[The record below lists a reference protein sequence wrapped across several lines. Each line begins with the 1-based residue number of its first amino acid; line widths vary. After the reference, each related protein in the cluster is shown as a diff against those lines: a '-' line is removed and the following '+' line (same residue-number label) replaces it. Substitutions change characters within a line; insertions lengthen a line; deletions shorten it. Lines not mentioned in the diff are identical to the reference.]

1 MKGTWDVITMMTFF
15 LVSLFIKVLNL
26 AISTVLSAKAV
37 TTISVS
43 PFPGW
48 ETEAQKGE
56 VNLLKPHSSGKTGIR
71 KPQLLS
77 FGLRWC
83 TYEPAPPQPL

>member
-26 AISTVLSAKAV
+26 AISKVLSAKAV
-37 TTISVS
+37 TTVSVS

-48 ETEAQKGE
+48 ETEAQKGD
-56 VNLLKPHSSGKTGIR
+56 VNLP
-71 KPQLLS
+71 KPQLVS
-77 FGLRWC
+77 FGLRWR
-83 TYEPAPPQPL
+83 TYEPAPPRPL